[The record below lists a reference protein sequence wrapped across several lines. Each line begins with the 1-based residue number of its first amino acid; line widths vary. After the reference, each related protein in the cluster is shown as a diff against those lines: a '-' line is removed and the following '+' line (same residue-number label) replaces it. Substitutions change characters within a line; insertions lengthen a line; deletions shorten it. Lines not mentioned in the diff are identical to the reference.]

1 MVSLSFD
8 YKRDYGFVISF
19 KAFDLV
25 FMVVETKVIYI
36 YYKFYFVRVINSTI
50 FAYSGLVDSFI

>member
-25 FMVVETKVIYI
+25 FMVVETKATLYPVST
-36 YYKFYFVRVINSTI
+36 KF
-50 FAYSGLVDSFI
+50 G